1 MKLDMKFKTSAFVLI
16 FIMTFLFLISN
27 SFALTTKFS
36 NESIQAKEA
45 INQAE
50 KDILEM
56 TFKNIPINRVNES
69 YQEALQIYSAQIALE
84 EKGGSADYNIVMKDA
99 LEVSSVKKTALQAKD
114 ELEVFKETFMN
125 AEKEVNLSEM
135 KEEYNQI
142 IISFNDERF
151 EDTLVLIKKGYNR
164 ISEIQSSQTAVK
176 MVYLT
181 TSKTI
186 KSFFVKYGLKL
197 TIIGIIA
204 LILMIIFWKTLTKLR
219 MRMKLNRFIIQK
231 NAVNGLIKEMQKSYF
246 KTKKMSESEYNIKL
260 KKYEELIR
268 DIDRQVMVL
277 KEEMF
282 KVDKRTI
289 KVKKG

>member
-1 MKLDMKFKTSAFVLI
+1 
-16 FIMTFLFLISN
+16 MTFLFLISN

>member
-1 MKLDMKFKTSAFVLI
+1 MKLNITFKISVFVLI
-16 FIMTFLFLISN
+16 LIVISLFLISG
-27 SFALTTKFS
+27 SFALTPTKFS

-56 TFKNIPINRVNES
+56 TSKNIPINRVNES

-84 EKGGSADYNIVMKDA
+84 EKRGSADYNLVMKDA
-99 LEVSSVKKTALQAKD
+99 LEVSLVKKIAIEAKD
-114 ELEVFKETFMN
+114 ELEVFKETFKN
-125 AEKEVNLSEM
+125 AQKEANLSEM
-135 KEEYNQI
+135 QEEYNQI
-142 IISFNDERF
+142 IVSFNDERF
-151 EDTLVLIKKGYNR
+151 EDTLELIKKGYNR

-197 TIIGIIA
+197 AIIGIIA
-204 LILMIIFWKTLTKLR
+204 LILIIIFWRTIIKLR
-219 MRMKLNRFIIQK
+219 MRMKLNQLIIQK
-231 NAVNGLIKEMQKSYF
+231 NAINGLIKEMQKSYF

-282 KVDKRTI
+282 KVDKKTI
-289 KVKKG
+289 KKK